1 MRASF
6 SAACPF
12 EMVHSTGS
20 AGFTMRQPI
29 EVFHIVG
36 LPDAGHG
43 LGDFSTTK
51 GARLIDSTPPASTRL
66 ASPVSIAREP
76 WMTASTAEPHS
87 RLTVTPGTL
96 VGKPASSAPK
106 RATSRLSS
114 PAWLASP
121 KTMSSMRAGSRPVRS
136 TLARMTTAAR
146 SSGRTPASAPPAR
159 PKGVRT
165 AS

>member
-12 EMVHSTGS
+12 EMVHSAGS

-51 GARLIDSTPPASTRL
+51 GARVIDSTPPASTRVE
-66 ASPVSIAREP
+66 SPVSIAREP
-76 WMTASTAEPHS
+76 WTPASTAEPHS
-87 RLTVTPGTL
+87 RLTVTPGPL
-96 VGKPASSAPK
+96 VGEPDSSAPK
-106 RATSRLSS
+106 PETTQYSS
-114 PAWLASP
+114 PAWLAS
-121 KTMSSMRAGSRPVRS
+121 
-136 TLARMTTAAR
+136 
-146 SSGRTPASAPPAR
+146 
-159 PKGVRT
+159 
-165 AS
+165 